1 MGCMVDVCKR
11 DTTSLTTEYFFYTND
26 KRDIKFIENNINKN
40 NSLYN
45 LLSKKFFIFFNEI
58 RKNPQQFIK
67 ESKKHNLFEI
77 FIKLKPCPEI
87 NLIENNIDKI
97 KKYIINSHFKKK
109 SIFEQEKD
117 IKILLNEKI
126 KDICLFQ
133 NVFLNNDMKENVWIF
148 LNENEDDIDKIFDTK
163 YNYLIIICIPLE
175 IDTKILL
182 SLIFYKE

>member
-1 MGCMVDVCKR
+1 MVNVCKR
-11 DTTSLTTEYFFYTND
+11 EPTSITTEYLFYPND
-26 KRDIKFIENNINKN
+26 KSDVKFIENNNNKN
-40 NSLYN
+40 NSLYD
-45 LLSKKFFIFFNEI
+45 LLSKEFYIYFNEI
-58 RKNPQQFIK
+58 RKCPQQFIK
-67 ESKKHNLFEI
+67 ESKEYNLFEI

-87 NLIENNIDKI
+87 NLIENNADKI

-109 SIFEQEKD
+109 SILEQEKG
-117 IKILLNEKI
+117 IKILLLNENI

-148 LNENEDDIDKIFDTK
+148 LNENEDDIDKIFDVK
-163 YNYLIIICIPLE
+163 YNYLMIICIPLE